1 MKKRISSILAF
12 TMIFGVVIGGFTT
25 EASAQNR
32 NIEVRITVT
41 NTGSDSSKDIKL
53 NAALFGID
61 PVTAQIKN
69 ESFNL
74 HPSDVSEGSFG
85 SRTALFNINMLAPG
99 ASETITID
107 YQMGD
112 SSRSAAGSGDQDINE
127 YLEAS
132 KKIES
137 SNSSIVALANK
148 LNAGVSDPGTKA
160 WNNYHYVLTN
170 MSYDL
175 SSPYRNKGA
184 LSALTNKE
192 GVCEDYASLFVALNR
207 ASGIPSRVVNGFADP
222 AGTGDAWSTGTD
234 MDAYRHT
241 WAEFYIEG
249 KGWLPADPTFDIY
262 ATGGNYKYFGVMAD
276 DTHIAQNYMDN
287 NLTATSVGGKLKI
300 NWDNVM
306 E

>member
-1 MKKRISSILAF
+1 MKKHISSILAF
-12 TMIFGVVIGGFTT
+12 VMIFSVVIGGFAS
-25 EASAQNR
+25 EASAKTR
-32 NIEVRITVT
+32 NIEVRITLT
-41 NTGSDSSKDIKL
+41 NAGSDSSRDIKL
-53 NAALFGID
+53 NAALFGVD

-69 ESFNL
+69 EKFNL
-74 HPSDVSEGSFG
+74 HPQDVSEGSFG
-85 SRTALFNINMLAPG
+85 SRTALFHISMLAPG

-107 YQMGD
+107 YQMDD
-112 SSRSAAGSGDQDINE
+112 SSRAAAGSGDENIDE
-127 YLEAS
+127 YLQAS

-137 SNSSIVALANK
+137 DNSSIVALANK
-148 LNAGVSDPGTKA
+148 LNAGETDPGTKA
-160 WNNYHYVLTN
+160 WNNYHYVLEN

-175 SSPYRNKGA
+175 SSAYRNKGA
-184 LSALTNKE
+184 LSAYTHKE

-222 AGTGDAWSTGTD
+222 AGTGDAWTTGTD

-249 KGWLPADPTFDIY
+249 KGWMPADPTFDIY
-262 ATGGNYKYFGVMAD
+262 ATNNNYRYFGEMAD
-276 DTHIAQNYMDN
+276 ETHIAQNYMDT
-287 NLTATSVGGKLKI
+287 NLTATSVGGQLKI